1 MSSWATTLSSAL
13 MMAVS
18 GGCSGGAAGHLQSV
32 PIGLSRLLSQA
43 LARLLTIITRQRP
56 LNRLRKNGFWQSD
69 VSGPGGGDVQIGPER
84 RSGMPRGRIQVAI
97 SKGWEGPSDP
107 VGRSAPQADH
117 IA

>member
-1 MSSWATTLSSAL
+1 M
-13 MMAVS
+13 
-18 GGCSGGAAGHLQSV
+18 
-32 PIGLSRLLSQA
+32 
-43 LARLLTIITRQRP
+43 LARRVTSSRGLPSHQNALVGEVVPSRV
-56 LNRLRKNGFWQSD
+56 RKNSFWQSD
-69 VSGPGGGDVQIGPER
+69 VSGPVGGDVQIGPER